1 MADNPGALELL
12 SKARNTRSQTGEDGI
27 VEAILER
34 LPERDQWCVEFG
46 AWDGVHLSNTCRLI
60 EEKGYSAVLIEAG
73 EAKFGELVANMKPY
87 PSVTC
92 LNAFVGFTGEDSL
105 DALLSGT
112 SCPEDFDFLSIDIDG
127 NDYHVWKVVSTYHPK
142 LVCIEYNPAIPS
154 AVRYVQPADMSIQQ
168 GNSLRAYF
176 ELGQEKGYKLVCAN
190 LFNAFFVREDLWDGE
205 YVRTADELPAFRLE
219 EPASVY
225 LFSGFDGTILLSEP
239 YDLVTHK
246 YILRDSDVQVM
257 PRFLRRFPDKRN
269 VLQRLLY
276 GIHSRW
282 RRHVRGL

>member
-1 MADNPGALELL
+1 M
-12 SKARNTRSQTGEDGI
+12 
-27 VEAILER
+27 
-34 LPERDQWCVEFG
+34 
-46 AWDGVHLSNTCRLI
+46 
-60 EEKGYSAVLIEAG
+60 
-73 EAKFGELVANMKPY
+73 
-87 PSVTC
+87 
-92 LNAFVGFTGEDSL
+92 
-105 DALLSGT
+105 
-112 SCPEDFDFLSIDIDG
+112 
-127 NDYHVWKVVSTYHPK
+127 
-142 LVCIEYNPAIPS
+142 
-154 AVRYVQPADMSIQQ
+154 RYVQPADMSIQQ